1 MAKVLLVG
9 CGKLGM
15 AVALNLYRSGHEVVG
30 VRKSAKAFPMG
41 IRPLQADVTQT
52 DSLACLKTFHPQV
65 IIYCVA
71 ATAQS
76 DENYFQHYVL
86 GLKNVLESQ
95 QNNKQLERVF
105 FVSSTRVYG
114 QSTQEIVDEKTPA
127 IASDFGGQRLL
138 EAERELSALTCAS
151 TVLRLS
157 GIYGAGRLH
166 LINLARDQSRWPAQN
181 HWSNRIHQEDAAAFI
196 VHLINMHVQQQALES
211 CYLVTDDL
219 PTQQHDV
226 LTWLAQQMHL
236 DVAHKHVPELS
247 YGKKL
252 SNRRMRDTGFVL
264 KYPSYQQGYAAIL
277 ATLP

>member
-1 MAKVLLVG
+1 MAKILLVG

-15 AVALNLYRSGHEVVG
+15 AVALNLCRAGHEVVG
-30 VRKSAKAFPMG
+30 VRKSAQALPMG
-41 IRPLQADVTQT
+41 MHTLQADVTQA
-52 DSLACLKTFHPQV
+52 DSLTCLKMLYPQV
-65 IIYCVA
+65 VIYCIA
-71 ATAQS
+71 ATAQN

-95 QNNKQLERVF
+95 QNNKQLEHVF

-114 QSTQEIVDEKTPA
+114 QNTQEIVDEKTPV
-127 IASDFGGQRLL
+127 IPSDFGGERLL
-138 EAERELSALTCAS
+138 EAERVLSSLSCAY

-181 HWSNRIHQEDAAAFI
+181 HWSNRIHQDDAAAFI
-196 VHLINMHVQQQALES
+196 EHLIRMHVHQQGLAS

-219 PTQQHDV
+219 PTQQYEV

-236 DVAHKHVPELS
+236 DVAQRPVPEVLHV
-247 YGKKL
+247 KRL
-252 SNRRMRDTGFVL
+252 SNRLMRETGFVL
-264 KYPSYQQGYAAIL
+264 QYPSYQQGYAAIL
-277 ATLP
+277 ATLS